1 MLMKKAVSLILIA
14 LLGISLFAPAAY
26 AASAKASIALS
37 SSSVTVGNTV
47 KVTVKYTADE
57 AIGTWDFKL
66 NYNKEYLEYVSGAD
80 SGGGGVLNFCS
91 WSESENQKTISQTVT
106 FRTLKTGST
115 TVSTTTSAIVS
126 NATITKMNTT
136 NASASITIKAKP
148 EASTNANLSSLKVSP
163 GTLSPEFSPSTTDY
177 KLSVDYS
184 VTNIAVSGV
193 TAHGAAT
200 KSLSSTALKVGENK
214 ITLTV
219 TAESGAKKTYTIT
232 VTRGTSPLADLT
244 VTIGA
249 VSYKVAYESE
259 ELKPPSD
266 KFKATTVKYENETL
280 PAFEAPD
287 KLFKLVCLLSPS
299 DEKVWF
305 MYDEETGI
313 FTKYISV
320 KPVVKEYI
328 LLDMPQNEA
337 APNGYE
343 LKNVALND
351 KDFVNAFIKEGSED
365 ELIIVYAMTLDGNKG
380 LYYYHTKDKT
390 FMSVM
395 PDSSSEEVGAF
406 AMAYEEMQ
414 NKLIKAEKE
423 LKISQ
428 ILLLI
433 IAALFSVL
441 LVIGVA
447 YSINGRRKGRQDEEL

>member
-1 MLMKKAVSLILIA
+1 
-14 LLGISLFAPAAY
+14 
-26 AASAKASIALS
+26 
-37 SSSVTVGNTV
+37 
-47 KVTVKYTADE
+47 
-57 AIGTWDFKL
+57 
-66 NYNKEYLEYVSGAD
+66 
-80 SGGGGVLNFCS
+80 
-91 WSESENQKTISQTVT
+91 
-106 FRTLKTGST
+106 
-115 TVSTTTSAIVS
+115 
-126 NATITKMNTT
+126 MNTT

-148 EASTNANLSSLKVSP
+148 EASTNANLSSFKVSP

-232 VTRGTSPLADLT
+232 VTRCTSPLADLT

-328 LLDMPQNEA
+328 LLDMPQN
-337 APNGYE
+337 
-343 LKNVALND
+343 
-351 KDFVNAFIKEGSED
+351 
-365 ELIIVYAMTLDGNKG
+365 
-380 LYYYHTKDKT
+380 
-390 FMSVM
+390 
-395 PDSSSEEVGAF
+395 
-406 AMAYEEMQ
+406 
-414 NKLIKAEKE
+414 
-423 LKISQ
+423 
-428 ILLLI
+428 
-433 IAALFSVL
+433 
-441 LVIGVA
+441 
-447 YSINGRRKGRQDEEL
+447 

>member
-1 MLMKKAVSLILIA
+1 M
-14 LLGISLFAPAAY
+14 
-26 AASAKASIALS
+26 
-37 SSSVTVGNTV
+37 
-47 KVTVKYTADE
+47 
-57 AIGTWDFKL
+57 
-66 NYNKEYLEYVSGAD
+66 
-80 SGGGGVLNFCS
+80 
-91 WSESENQKTISQTVT
+91 
-106 FRTLKTGST
+106 
-115 TVSTTTSAIVS
+115 
-126 NATITKMNTT
+126 
-136 NASASITIKAKP
+136 
-148 EASTNANLSSLKVSP
+148 SP

-337 APNGYE
+337 IPNGYE
-343 LKNVALND
+343 LKNVALSD
-351 KDFVNAFIKEGSED
+351 KDFVSAFTKEGSED

-390 FMSVM
+390 LMSVM

-414 NKLIKAEKE
+414 NKLYKAEKE

-428 ILLLI
+428 IL
-433 IAALFSVL
+433 
-441 LVIGVA
+441 
-447 YSINGRRKGRQDEEL
+447 